1 MASTHPYA
9 VRASNESRD
18 HGHTV
23 EAEDF
28 EAAAIAFAESWSPDD
43 ADDVSVIV
51 RERETGREQCFR
63 VHIGAGEAE
72 PCA

>member
-1 MASTHPYA
+1 MASTHPYS

-23 EAEDF
+23 EADDF
-28 EAAAIAFAESWSPDD
+28 EAAAIAYTESWSPAD
-43 ADDVSVIV
+43 ADEVSVIV
-51 RERETGREQCFR
+51 RERETGREQCFC
-63 VHIGAGEAE
+63 VHIGTNEAE